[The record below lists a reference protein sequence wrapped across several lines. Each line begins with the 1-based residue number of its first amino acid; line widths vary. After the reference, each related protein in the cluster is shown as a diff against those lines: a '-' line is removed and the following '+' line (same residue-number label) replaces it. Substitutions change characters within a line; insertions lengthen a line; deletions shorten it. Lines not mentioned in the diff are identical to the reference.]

1 MKKRILTYRNHIDQL
16 LEQNPPATNWQN
28 VLEEHLVQVGFF
40 QHERLIHLMV
50 TLAFAIFTLIGVF
63 AVFLTGEPGAAVLTL
78 LFLVLLIPYVM
89 HYYLLEN
96 EVQKMYAQYDKILSH
111 TSHENAE

>member
-1 MKKRILTYRNHIDQL
+1 MKKRILAYRNHIDQL
-16 LEQNPPATNWQN
+16 LEQNSPATNWQN
-28 VLEEHLVQVGFF
+28 VLEEHLIQVGFF
-40 QHERLIHLMV
+40 QHERLVHLLV

>member
-1 MKKRILTYRNHIDQL
+1 MKKRILAYRNHIDHL
-16 LEQNPPATNWQN
+16 LEQNTPATNWQN

-40 QHERLIHLMV
+40 QHERLVHLMV

-63 AVFLTGEPGAAVLTL
+63 AVFLTGEPGAAILTL

-111 TSHENAE
+111 ISQRNAE